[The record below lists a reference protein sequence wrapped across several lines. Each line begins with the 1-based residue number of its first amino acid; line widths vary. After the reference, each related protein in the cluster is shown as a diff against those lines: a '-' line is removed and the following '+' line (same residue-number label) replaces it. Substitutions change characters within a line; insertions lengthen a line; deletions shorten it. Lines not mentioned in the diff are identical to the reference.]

1 MMSKKRI
8 LPSIGLEGTKEELL
22 EFLSD
27 FEINKI
33 AISFVGDR
41 MVLTTSVPVDINLM
55 DIFEQAYGISNEN
68 KLDLNL
74 VESSFDLLTNPK
86 FTVTKRKDW
95 MISTPFVLNNA
106 IIIRQKIK
114 PTPVLEDNPKP
125 QLYRRNVASRDSLSV
140 RNDSLR

>member
-41 MVLTTSVPVDINLM
+41 MVITTSVPVDINLM

-68 KLDLNL
+68 KL
-74 VESSFDLLTNPK
+74 
-86 FTVTKRKDW
+86 
-95 MISTPFVLNNA
+95 
-106 IIIRQKIK
+106 
-114 PTPVLEDNPKP
+114 
-125 QLYRRNVASRDSLSV
+125 
-140 RNDSLR
+140 